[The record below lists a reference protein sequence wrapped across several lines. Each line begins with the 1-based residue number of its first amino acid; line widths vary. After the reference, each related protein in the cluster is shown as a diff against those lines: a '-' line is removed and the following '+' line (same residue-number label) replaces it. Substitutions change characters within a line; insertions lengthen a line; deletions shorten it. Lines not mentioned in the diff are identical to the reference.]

1 MATSISSNKR
11 IRQNEKARLR
21 NRALSSAYKTTMK
34 KLLQAV
40 EKGDRAAAEA
50 ALNEALARI
59 DKAAKSNVLHKNSAA
74 RKKSQAMRAVA
85 KLGKKA

>member
-11 IRQNEKARLR
+11 IRQNEKRRIR

-34 KLLQAV
+34 RLLQAV

-59 DKAAKSNVLHKNSAA
+59 DKAAKSSVLHKNSAA
-74 RKKSQAMRAVA
+74 RKKSQVMRAVA
-85 KLGKKA
+85 RLAKKA